1 MRLHRIEAGGAA
13 YELGFPLH
21 ALGKP
26 TTGSTVPSHL
36 LQHGGGVQAILY
48 DTDDVQVSVTAGD
61 IKGRVS
67 FLDSVGRNN
76 KIIMT

>member
-1 MRLHRIEAGGAA
+1 MIHEQRSGTCARLPAA
-13 YELGFPLH
+13 YARPPPAAAATAPH
-21 ALGKP
+21 
-26 TTGSTVPSHL
+26 HL
-36 LQHGGGVQAILY
+36 LQLGGGVHAILY